1 MQMDLITWGKTRS
14 IVNQSEDNNGSIA
27 SDTDNKRDKDI
38 KDGYIE
44 LEYDYN
50 YLEISMKDNLY
61 GTLDEYNANE
71 NILIENNAR
80 NDKVFYAEV

>member
-1 MQMDLITWGKTRS
+1 M
-14 IVNQSEDNNGSIA
+14 IA
-27 SDTDNKRDKDI
+27 SYEVLGFILFITFFGLNKRDKDI

-61 GTLDEYNANE
+61 GTLDDYTTNE
-71 NILIENNAR
+71 NILIENNTR
-80 NDKVFYAEV
+80 NHKVFYAEV